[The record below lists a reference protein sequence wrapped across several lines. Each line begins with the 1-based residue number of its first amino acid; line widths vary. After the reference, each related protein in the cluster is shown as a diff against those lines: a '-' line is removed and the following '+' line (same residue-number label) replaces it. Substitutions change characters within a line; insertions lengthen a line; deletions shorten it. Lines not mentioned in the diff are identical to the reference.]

1 MLVTLKEMLTRAR
14 EEHYAVPA
22 FDCMEDVMIRTLL
35 DTAEQQR
42 SPVILMA
49 LEHDLQ
55 GRGIQYI
62 SGLVRA
68 IADLYDIP
76 IALHL
81 DHAENMEIIQRA
93 IDHGFTSVMY
103 DGSQLPFQENVERSR
118 KVVEIAHG
126 HGVTVEAELGLVAGK
141 DIHGDDYPGDGES
154 LLTDPE
160 EVVEFVKQSAV
171 DALAVSIG
179 TAHGVYISLP
189 NLDIKRLEEI
199 NAVSKVPLVLHGGS
213 NTPADQIQN
222 AIRHGIS
229 KINVYADLR
238 VGMMEGLRTSAEV
251 QTRSDPLPDVMF
263 RPIREGLARVAA
275 ERMEMFFS
283 KNKIQ

>member
-1 MLVTLKEMLTRAR
+1 MLVTFNDLLPQAR

-35 DTAEQQR
+35 DTAEQEK

-55 GRGIQYI
+55 GRGIKYI
-62 SGLVRA
+62 TGLVRA
-68 IADLYDIP
+68 VADSYDIP

-81 DHAENMEIIQRA
+81 DHAENMEIIKRA

-118 KVVEIAHG
+118 EVAEIAHD

-160 EVVEFVKQSAV
+160 EVVEFIEHTSV

-179 TAHGVYISLP
+179 TSHGVYVSLP
-189 NLDIKRLEEI
+189 KLDITRLEEI
-199 NAVSKVPLVLHGGS
+199 NKVSKVPLVLHGGS
-213 NTPADQIQN
+213 NTPVDQIQN

-238 VGMMEGLRTSAEV
+238 AGMMEGLKKSAETQV
-251 QTRSDPLPDVMF
+251 RKDPLPNVMF
-263 RPIREGLARVAA
+263 RPIRDGLAKVAA
-275 ERMEMFFS
+275 ERMKMFFS
-283 KNKIQ
+283 RNKV